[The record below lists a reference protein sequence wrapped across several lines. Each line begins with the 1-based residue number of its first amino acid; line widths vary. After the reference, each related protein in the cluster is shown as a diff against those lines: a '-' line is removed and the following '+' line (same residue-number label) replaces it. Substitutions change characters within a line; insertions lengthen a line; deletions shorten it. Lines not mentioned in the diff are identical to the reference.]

1 MGHNAAA
8 NGKSKKPAPKK
19 EKVDNDFETEGK
31 KEDEYVGEEVVK
43 ENEEENEK
51 NRGGDDEDDD
61 VDEQDGV
68 SVHSPCKPNRKE
80 QTQVDLEI
88 RLLEALEIYPP
99 AKLRGIHRH
108 FVLYGLTEY
117 LRRSFNRSFTSDDVL
132 KLLDQFYDLEMV
144 KPDDED
150 SEILSQ
156 EEDFSLPSSFLAK
169 DES

>member
-8 NGKSKKPAPKK
+8 NAKSKNKEKKQAPKK
-19 EKVDNDFETEGK
+19 DKLNNDYEKIVK
-31 KEDEYVGEEVVK
+31 KD
-43 ENEEENEK
+43 EK
-51 NRGGDDEDDD
+51 NKLIKQNQDDDD
-61 VDEQDGV
+61 VDEHEGV
-68 SVHSPCKPNRKE
+68 SVHSPCKRNLEE

-88 RLLEALEIYPP
+88 KLLEALEIYPP

-117 LRRSFNRSFTSDDVL
+117 LRRSFNRSFTPDDVL

-150 SEILSQ
+150 SVILNQ
-156 EEDFSLPSSFLAK
+156 EEDFSLPPNFLAN
-169 DES
+169 DDT